1 MLRLEA
7 ERALPHRLGCP
18 GNFPGCGWG
27 AAPTFL
33 DSPSVGWKLVQS
45 HGGRPAPRKRNLA
58 CNIFCILDSC
68 PEE

>member
-33 DSPSVGWKLVQS
+33 DSPSVGWKRR
-45 HGGRPAPRKRNLA
+45 RPIGKPLPREKA
-58 CNIFCILDSC
+58 
-68 PEE
+68 